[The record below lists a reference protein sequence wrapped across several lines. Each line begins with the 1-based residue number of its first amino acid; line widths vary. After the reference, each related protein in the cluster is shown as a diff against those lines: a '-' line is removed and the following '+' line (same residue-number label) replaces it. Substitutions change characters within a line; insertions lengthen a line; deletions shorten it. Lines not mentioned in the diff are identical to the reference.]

1 MENTEEKMMKT
12 SDLCKM
18 SLCAALMCV
27 SAYIAVP
34 LPFTPL
40 MITAQTIAVNL
51 TAFILKPKQALAVTV
66 MYILLGA
73 IGLPVF
79 SGGRGGFGCLLDA
92 SGGYLLGYAAA
103 AFFVS
108 LAVRGKCGIKRRIA
122 AGVIVGIPVIYAFG
136 IAGMTFYI
144 KDGLRA
150 LLTSAV
156 LPFLPGDIL
165 KCVIAAYA
173 AAGVEKAVRR

>member
-1 MENTEEKMMKT
+1 MKT

-27 SAYIAVP
+27 SAYIVVP

-73 IGLPVF
+73 VGLPVF
-79 SGGRGGFGCLLDA
+79 SGGRGGFGCLFDA

-108 LAVRGKCGIKRRIA
+108 FAAGKKCGTRRRIA
-122 AGVIVGIPVIYAFG
+122 AGALIGIPIMYAFG
-136 IAGMTFYI
+136 LTGMAFYV

-150 LLTSAV
+150 LFISAV
-156 LPFLPGDIL
+156 LPFLPGDVL
-165 KCVIAAYA
+165 KCIAAAYA
-173 AAGVEKAVRR
+173 ARAVDKAVRR